1 MAGRT
6 TSWRKAIA
14 LSFIV
19 HGGLLASLLSFLA
32 SSQSTT
38 IPQPAP
44 LAQGVAGDPLPLEAE
59 EGGGMLF
66 VAPRRTG
73 PKESKFRG
81 PDFTSVAS
89 DFKPKIDPNVVPA
102 VAMQRRDALSQLL
115 PPRKLPDLNAT
126 PLEPGFGQSGGPGFG
141 SGQGSAGGQGSTGT
155 GTAATFFAV
164 PMAAKRV
171 VFVLDASAS
180 MGQSNAWNVAR
191 AEFIAALEGMK
202 ADARCKVIVYAGTP
216 RLLLPARSD
225 WLDPVADRIA
235 MLEAMKETAPEGRTE
250 HGPALKMA
258 ITLRPDAIYFLT
270 DADDLTQDHLRDIQL
285 LNRDRIPIHTIEL
298 TQRHRGQADMPM
310 QVLARQWN
318 GVFQAID
325 LASWKQRRP

>member
-6 TSWRKAIA
+6 TSWRKAIT
-14 LSFIV
+14 LSFVV
-19 HGGLLASLLSFLA
+19 HGGLLASLLLFLA
-32 SSQSTT
+32 SAQSTT

-44 LAQGVAGDPLPLEAE
+44 LAQGVTGDPLPLEP

-73 PKESKFRG
+73 PKESRFHG
-81 PDFTSVAS
+81 PDFTAASS
-89 DFKPKIDPNVVPA
+89 DFKPKIDPNVLPA
-102 VAMQRRDALSQLL
+102 VALQRRDALSQLL

-126 PLEPGFGQSGGPGFG
+126 PLDAGFGQSGGSGVG
-141 SGQGSAGGQGSTGT
+141 SGQGTVGGQGTMGT
-155 GTAATFFAV
+155 ETAATFFAV

-180 MGQSNAWNVAR
+180 MGQSDAWNIAR
-191 AEFIAALEGMK
+191 AELFAALEGMK

-216 RLLLPARSD
+216 RLLLPARTD
-225 WLDPVADRIA
+225 WLDPAADRTA
-235 MLEAMKETAPEGRTE
+235 MLEAMKELAPEGRTE

-270 DADDLTQDHLRDIQL
+270 DADDLTQDHLRDIQR
-285 LNRDRIPIHTIEL
+285 LNRDGIPIHAIEL
-298 TQRHRGQADMPM
+298 TQRHRGQAGMPM

-318 GVFQAID
+318 GIFQAID
-325 LASWKQRRP
+325 LASWKQRQP